1 MQLQDIEV
9 EIEKLSVHERASLA
23 KKIIDSLEVCETNLS
38 DAEIEALWVEE
49 AERRL
54 DDIHAGVVQEV
65 SAEEAFERARNA
77 IS

>member
-1 MQLQDIEV
+1 M
-9 EIEKLSVHERASLA
+9 HESDP
-23 KKIIDSLEVCETNLS
+23 KIMDSIDVCETNLS

-54 DDIHAGVVQEV
+54 DDIHAGTVQEV
-65 SAEEAFERARNA
+65 SVEDAFERARNA

>member
-9 EIEKLSVHERASLA
+9 EIEKLSVHDRASLA

-38 DAEIEALWVEE
+38 DAEIEAIWVGEE
-49 AERRL
+49 ERRL
-54 DDIHAGVVQEV
+54 DDIHAGIVQEI

>member
-1 MQLQDIEV
+1 MQLQEIEV
-9 EIEKLSVHERASLA
+9 EIENLSAHDRASLA
-23 KKIIDSLEVCETNLS
+23 KKIIDSLNVYETNLS

-54 DDIHAGVVQEV
+54 DEIHTGVAQEIP
-65 SAEEAFERARNA
+65 AEEAFERSCNA

>member
-1 MQLQDIEV
+1 M
-9 EIEKLSVHERASLA
+9 
-23 KKIIDSLEVCETNLS
+23 DSLNAYETNLS

-54 DDIHAGVVQEV
+54 DDIHAGIVQEI

-77 IS
+77 ISQCT